1 MKKINLIGHRFGRL
15 TVIDEAPSLF
25 RYGRK
30 FAMWLCKCDCGQ
42 SKIIYY
48 SSVAQGL
55 TKSCGCLRSEL
66 SGDRGRKQLTT
77 HGMTKSREFNSWR
90 NMRDRCYNK
99 HNKDYKNYGGRGI
112 TVCEEWNN
120 SFEKFFSD
128 MGKRPI
134 GKTLDRINNNGN
146 YEPLNCKWSTHLDQ
160 IRNRRAYASN
170 N

>member
-25 RYGRK
+25 QCGRK
-30 FAMWLCKCDCGQ
+30 FAMWLCKCDCGH
-42 SKIIYY
+42 SKIITYA
-48 SSVAQGL
+48 SLARNL
-55 TKSCGCLRSEL
+55 TKSCGCLKIEKMT
-66 SGDRGRKQLTT
+66 GNTYGIT
-77 HGMTKSREFNSWR
+77 HGMTNSREFNSWR
-90 NMRDRCYNK
+90 SMRDRCYNK

-146 YEPLNCKWSTHLDQ
+146 YEPLNCKWSTHLEQ